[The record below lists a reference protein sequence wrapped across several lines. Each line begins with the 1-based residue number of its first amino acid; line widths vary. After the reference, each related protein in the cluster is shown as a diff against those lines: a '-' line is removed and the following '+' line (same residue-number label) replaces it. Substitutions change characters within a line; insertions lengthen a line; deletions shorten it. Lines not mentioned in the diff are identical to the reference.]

1 MFREFKRII
10 KPHGVIVIFSQLPFA
25 VDLIN
30 ACRKLYRYEWI
41 WQKTLPVGFLN
52 ANRMPMRAHEN
63 ILVFYKHLPKYRPIY
78 RGGYKP
84 YKAQNVPKN
93 TKDYGHY
100 QTTISASDGKRFP
113 IDVIKCAKPNSN
125 KHRFHPTEK
134 PVELLEYLIETY
146 TEEGDKILDPF
157 MGSGS
162 TGVACNVLNRR
173 FIGVELSEEY
183 FEVAK
188 MRIITAGTEQ
198 SRR

>member
-1 MFREFKRII
+1 MKTSWYSINICRNT
-10 KPHGVIVIFSQLPFA
+10 VPF
-25 VDLIN
+25 I
-30 ACRKLYRYEWI
+30 
-41 WQKTLPVGFLN
+41 G
-52 ANRMPMRAHEN
+52 
-63 ILVFYKHLPKYRPIY
+63 
-78 RGGYKP
+78 GGYKP